1 MGDLTIVLYEPV
13 STVKIAHNTHT
24 VGSIVL
30 TVDHISTRMEAGSW
44 ESKFTKVVVRQRG
57 ARQHLHLDGPHRLRH
72 QVGVLR
78 APGRQEGGL
87 KSADLTACGAPRNFA
102 RHSRGWRD
110 VTLDQFS
117 RS

>member
-1 MGDLTIVLYEPV
+1 MLYEPV
-13 STVKIAHNTHT
+13 STVEIAHDTHT
-24 VGSIVL
+24 VVSMLL
-30 TVDHISTRMEAGSW
+30 TAVYSSTSMQAGSW

-57 ARQHLHLDGPHRLRH
+57 ARQHLHIDGPHRLRH

-87 KSADLTACGAPRNFA
+87 KSADLTACGAWRNFA

-110 VTLDQFS
+110 LTLDHFS

>member
-1 MGDLTIVLYEPV
+1 M
-13 STVKIAHNTHT
+13 KIAHNTHT
-24 VGSIVL
+24 VVSIVL
-30 TVDHISTRMEAGSW
+30 TVDTISTRMEAGSW

-78 APGRQEGGL
+78 ARGRLEEGL
-87 KSADLTACGAPRNFA
+87 KSPDVAACRARRNFA

-110 VTLDQFS
+110 LRLGHYSQS
-117 RS
+117 

>member
-1 MGDLTIVLYEPV
+1 MGYLTIVLYGPV
-13 STVKIAHNTHT
+13 STVNIAPNTLT
-24 VGSIVL
+24 VVSIVL

-87 KSADLTACGAPRNFA
+87 KSADLTACRPPRNFA
-102 RHSRGWRD
+102 RLARGWRD
-110 VTLDQFS
+110 PTLDHFL